1 MRSDVILRVATLSDI
16 PILVQFGE
24 LFMAE
29 SPNYQGRQYDPE
41 KAEKHYKSL
50 LKDGLLLVVEEKQK
64 VCGGFAGGIGKDW
77 FNDQK
82 IAFDY
87 VLYVKPEHRKTRAAY
102 MLVDGFIRWAQLSGA
117 SRIQVGTTTGVE
129 SDGCIRLYRHFG
141 LKQYGTLLDMELKA

>member
-1 MRSDVILRVATLSDI
+1 MILRVANLSDI

-24 LFMAE
+24 LFIAE
-29 SPNYQGRQYDPE
+29 SPNYQEREYDPE
-41 KAEKHYKSL
+41 KVASHYKTL
-50 LKDGLLLVVEEKQK
+50 LKDGLLLVVENDGQ
-64 VCGGFAGGIGKDW
+64 VVGGFAGGIGKDW

-87 VLYVKPEHRKTRAAY
+87 VLYVKPEHRKTRVAY
-102 MLVDGFIRWAQLSGA
+102 MLVDGFIRWAQLNGA

-129 SDGCIRLYRHFG
+129 SKGCIRLYGHFG